1 MCKLPMAIIA
11 SLAFASSLSTNA
23 ESASVGESPP
33 LRIVVPYAAGGTTDQ
48 VARLLQQPLSKAL
61 QRTVIVENKPGAAGT
76 IGTAAVARATP
87 DGNTLVFG
95 NPGPNA
101 ILPALRDTGY
111 DPLQDLVPV
120 STVAIMP
127 MMLVT
132 SNASGIDSFDDF
144 LLQAGKSASRL
155 NYGSSGIGSSAHLT
169 GALFGRQLGVD
180 WLHVPYS
187 GGSPMMMALIQGDLQ
202 ATFATGLDGAAM
214 VESGKAKYLAVAS
227 SKRLSTLPQLPA
239 IGEQIPGFVSEV
251 WFALF
256 APKGTTANT
265 VQELRKA
272 ILNAL
277 EQPEIV
283 SYLSQRHALAIGS
296 TLEELTD
303 RVRSDMALWGG
314 IAKEVQAL
322 H

>member
-1 MCKLPMAIIA
+1 
-11 SLAFASSLSTNA
+11 
-23 ESASVGESPP
+23 
-33 LRIVVPYAAGGTTDQ
+33 
-48 VARLLQQPLSKAL
+48 
-61 QRTVIVENKPGAAGT
+61 
-76 IGTAAVARATP
+76 
-87 DGNTLVFG
+87 
-95 NPGPNA
+95 
-101 ILPALRDTGY
+101 
-111 DPLQDLVPV
+111 
-120 STVAIMP
+120 
-127 MMLVT
+127 
-132 SNASGIDSFDDF
+132 
-144 LLQAGKSASRL
+144 
-155 NYGSSGIGSSAHLT
+155 
-169 GALFGRQLGVD
+169 
-180 WLHVPYS
+180 
-187 GGSPMMMALIQGDLQ
+187 
-202 ATFATGLDGAAM
+202 M